1 MDQAWNA
8 ARSRFRSRLELE
20 RRREQA
26 AEAQASAASTSNGPG
41 PSNSTSQHSRPSR
54 APLPPDL
61 VTDDEELRAAAAA
74 EANGQHPKG
83 GRKKKPAAR
92 NVHGNE
98 RHMLTAV
105 KHALFGYAVVEGAW
119 PTRALLKRWVLELWT
134 EVWEV
139 ELPGVPPE
147 PPSDETIQVI
157 INGLP
162 TFRCKIKDLAR
173 LFTEHK
179 VGFIKP
185 ATTPEAIN
193 HNIDLFKTIHPNK
206 FHCLEYDPVYGHYES
221 PLLAQAIAHLIFPN
235 PSAIGNSFPKWYKP
249 VPLTAVAFVLANL
262 QFCIEEYETGQ
273 HQARDLNAADMLNK
287 YVAHLRGL
295 KEASL
300 AAKGRMARLQK
311 EWFDYG
317 FAYSGAMEV
326 DDPYTQVIT
335 LRSEVRPDTPSD
347 HVSETEDED

>member
-1 MDQAWNA
+1 MDQTWNV

-26 AEAQASAASTSNGPG
+26 AKAQASAASTSNPG
-41 PSNSTSQHSRPSR
+41 PSNSASQHSRPSR
-54 APLPPDL
+54 APSPPDL
-61 VTDDEELRAAAAA
+61 VTDDKELHAAAAA

-147 PPSDETIQVI
+147 PPSDETVQVI

-221 PLLAQAIAHLIFPN
+221 PLLAQAIAHLIFPT
-235 PSAIGNSFPKWYKP
+235 SEKDVHFR
-249 VPLTAVAFVLANL
+249 LAKL

-300 AAKGRMARLQK
+300 AAKGHMARLQK